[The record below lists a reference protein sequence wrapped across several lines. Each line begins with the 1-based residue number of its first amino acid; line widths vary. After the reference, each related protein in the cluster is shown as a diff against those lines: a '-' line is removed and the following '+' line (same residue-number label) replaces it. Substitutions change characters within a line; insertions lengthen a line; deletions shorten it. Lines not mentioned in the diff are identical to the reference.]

1 MTVYLV
7 GAGPG
12 DPGLLTR
19 RAAELLA
26 MADVVVVDRL
36 VDRRILE
43 EVPAAALIIEAGKH
57 GHDPSSSTTQ
67 EVINDLLVEYGLTA
81 QIVVRLKGG
90 DPFVLG
96 RGGEE
101 VQALAEAGIDVEVV
115 PGVSSALAV
124 PALAGVPVTH
134 RGLSQAVTI
143 VSGHNGVTGD
153 VNWSSLAAL
162 GSTLVLLMAV
172 AARGDIAAALI
183 SGGLAPSTDVL
194 AVEWGSTPSERR
206 VTTSLSELGTIELVA
221 PCVIVVGPV
230 AGLGLSMSNRPW

>member
-1 MTVYLV
+1 
-7 GAGPG
+7 
-12 DPGLLTR
+12 
-19 RAAELLA
+19 
-26 MADVVVVDRL
+26 
-36 VDRRILE
+36 
-43 EVPAAALIIEAGKH
+43 
-57 GHDPSSSTTQ
+57 
-67 EVINDLLVEYGLTA
+67 
-81 QIVVRLKGG
+81 
-90 DPFVLG
+90 
-96 RGGEE
+96 
-101 VQALAEAGIDVEVV
+101 
-115 PGVSSALAV
+115 
-124 PALAGVPVTH
+124 VPVTH

-206 VTTSLSELGTIELVA
+206 VTTSLSELGTIELAA

>member
-43 EVPAAALIIEAGKH
+43 EVPATALIIEAGKH

-67 EVINDLLVEYGLTA
+67 EVINDLLVKHGLTA

-124 PALAGVPVTH
+124 VPVTH

-183 SGGLAPSTDVL
+183 RGGLAPSTDVL

-230 AGLGLSMSNRPW
+230 AGLGLSISNRPW